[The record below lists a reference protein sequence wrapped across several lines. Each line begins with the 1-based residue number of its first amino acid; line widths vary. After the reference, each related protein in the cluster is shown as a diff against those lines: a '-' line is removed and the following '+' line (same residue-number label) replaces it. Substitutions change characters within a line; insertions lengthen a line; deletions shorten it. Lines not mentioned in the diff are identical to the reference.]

1 MKVVQLAH
9 GALNCCSLISTIY
22 EVYVCSRR
30 GKKKGVIVVAEINK
44 EIEDTKKY
52 YYVILLNIKIKEY
65 YLTWKMF

>member
-1 MKVVQLAH
+1 M
-9 GALNCCSLISTIY
+9 
-22 EVYVCSRR
+22 CSRK

-52 YYVILLNIKIKEY
+52 YYVIWLNTINTKVSLVSEY

>member
-1 MKVVQLAH
+1 
-9 GALNCCSLISTIY
+9 
-22 EVYVCSRR
+22 VCSRR